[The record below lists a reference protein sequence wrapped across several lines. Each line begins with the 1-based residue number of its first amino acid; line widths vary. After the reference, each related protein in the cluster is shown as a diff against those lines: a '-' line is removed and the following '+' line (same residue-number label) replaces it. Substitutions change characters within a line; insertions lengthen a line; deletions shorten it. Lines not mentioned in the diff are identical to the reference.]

1 MADKKKKLTVIENP
15 NEQEILSSSTYSFA
29 GMVWSRFK
37 RHKMAV
43 FGFFILVLMILM
55 AICAPLFELM
65 TGYPIKYAGGE
76 PRLLPFSYPGV
87 SVKITADKW
96 DDPNVYPGGPS
107 FWFSFP
113 KQNSS
118 MTDEEAY
125 KLALKTGLAQLNF
138 KTFQSTYVDKVT
150 GEVKPYKD
158 FYSTALKEYG
168 KIGSLD
174 RITKSKY
181 DDKGNLLRDENNQPL
196 TEQGDIIEF
205 FVSKAG
211 LVKYHKSLNQQVDL
225 YKPFFTTPD
234 ETVIDIKDENGN
246 VTYHGPQD
254 EILGE
259 APMHVLG
266 TDGSGHD
273 VLVRLAYG
281 ARVSLFVSLLT
292 VLLSTIIGIILGA
305 IAGFYG
311 GFIDA
316 TIQRIIEIEGS
327 VPMLPILLVL
337 SAFLGN
343 GSPIVLVVILTFFG
357 WSGTARMIRG
367 QFFSIRETEYAEAAK
382 AIGSSDWR
390 IMFRHMLPNAL
401 APIIVSMTLAIGGI
415 IMVES
420 NMSFLGLGVNVIET
434 PTWGGIINEARQYF
448 MVQPWPSIFSGLL
461 IFLVTLSS
469 NFMGD
474 GLRDAIDPRLKI

>member
-1 MADKKKKLTVIENP
+1 MADKKKKVTVIENP
-15 NEQEILSSSTYSFA
+15 NEQEILSASTYSFS

-43 FGFFILVLMILM
+43 FGFFVLVLMILM

-76 PRLLPFSYPGV
+76 PKHLPLTYPGV
-87 SVKITADKW
+87 AVRIDDDKW
-96 DDPNVYPGGPS
+96 DDPTVYEGGAA
-107 FWFSFP
+107 FWFNFNSDDEY
-113 KQNSS
+113 KQ
-118 MTDEEAY
+118 AQQ
-125 KLALKTGLAQLNF
+125 TGYATINM
-138 KTFQSTYVDKVT
+138 KTFEATYVDKVT
-150 GEVKPYKD
+150 GETKAYKD
-158 FYSTALKEYG
+158 KYLTSLKEYG
-168 KIGSLD
+168 RVASLD
-174 RITKSKY
+174 RKISLKKDDAGNIIRDA
-181 DDKGNLLRDENNQPL
+181 DDKPINVY
-196 TEQGDIIEF
+196 GDIDEF
-205 FVSKAG
+205 FVARAR
-211 LVKYHKSLNQQVDL
+211 LVKYHKSLNQQIDL
-225 YKPFFTTPD
+225 YKPTPFTQ
-234 ETVIDIKDENGN
+234 IDSKEIEIKDENGN
-246 VTYHGPQD
+246 IVYKGPQD
-254 EILGE
+254 EDLGP

-281 ARVSLFVSLLT
+281 ARISLFVSFAT
-292 VLLSTIIGIILGA
+292 VLISTLLGIILGSM
-305 IAGFYG
+305 AGFYG

-327 VPMLPILLVL
+327 IPMLPILLVL

-343 GSPIVLVVILTFFG
+343 GSPIAMILILTIFG
-357 WSGTARMIRG
+357 WTGTSRMIRG
-367 QFFSIRETEYAEAAK
+367 QFFSIRETEYAEAAE

-415 IMVES
+415 IITES
-420 NMSFLGLGVNVIET
+420 SLSFLGLGVNVIET

-448 MVQPWPSIFSGLL
+448 MTQPWPSIFSGLM